1 MKGRLFLITAILL
14 YILSFAGCE
23 ERGAKGDKSKAVSS
37 GNISKTYTPP
47 RNSFI
52 IKDIDNRKT
61 VVKFDEGLVSVKRVI
76 QPIVVFYIFTAD
88 CAPCRGVL
96 PYLSMLQ
103 RKERNSIFVIGLL
116 IGSRM
121 SDSDL
126 REFMKRYDATFFIS
140 NSTDNDKIVKRL
152 VKEFS
157 LPQNFPIPI
166 TAIYKRGRRVI
177 DIEGA
182 VPYEMVEAIIDDIKK
197 EER

>member
-1 MKGRLFLITAILL
+1 MTAILL
-14 YILSFAGCE
+14 YIFYITGCE
-23 ERGAKGDKSKAVSS
+23 DKSKSKAVANKKLSV
-37 GNISKTYTPP
+37 TTPP
-47 RNSFI
+47 KNRSSFLI
-52 IKDIDNRKT
+52 RDIDNRKT
-61 VVKFDEGLVSVKRVI
+61 VVKFDEGLVYVKRVI
-76 QPIVVFYIFTAD
+76 QPIIIFYIFSAN

-103 RKERNSIFVIGLL
+103 RQERNSIFVIGLL
-116 IGSRM
+116 TDSSM
-121 SDSDL
+121 SDRDL

-140 NSTDNDKIVKRL
+140 NSKDNDKIINKI

-166 TAIYKRGRRVI
+166 TAIYNRGERVI

-182 VPYEMVEAIIDDIKK
+182 APYEMIKSIIDDIKK